1 MQVLFTLVDYNRALI
16 ISRLR
21 YALPVWSGFLTV
33 DLSNRIEGLLK
44 RLKRGGYLK
53 EYTSFAKLSIDVS
66 HDLFLK
72 TQESKPLSK
81 SSATCLQ
88 AFGNP

>member
-1 MQVLFTLVDYNRALI
+1 MNIDHLDQVTHALI

-21 YALPVWSGFLTV
+21 YVWSGFLTV

-44 RLKRGGYLK
+44 RLKHGGYLK

-66 HDLFLK
+66 HDFFLK
-72 TQESKPLSK
+72 TQSPNHRLR
-81 SSATCLQ
+81 AGCLQ